1 MTWGSPAMNT
11 HQIRSTHR
19 LAALVAGIVLLTG
32 CASAG
37 GSPSKQPVSINHEL
51 HSRLPD
57 GIRSS
62 GVITVGTD
70 ASYAP
75 ASFFAPNGR
84 DIVGFEPD
92 LGAAMG
98 RVLGVRVKFVNV
110 EFTNLLPELAE
121 HKIDLAISA
130 MTDTPDREKKADFI
144 DYFSAGTS
152 IVVQRGN
159 PAAIASLQDLC
170 GHVVAVEE
178 GTVQVDLVRRSQQHC
193 AGNPMIMRQYP
204 TNSDALL
211 QLRTGRATAVLN
223 DYPPAA
229 YLANDDKTK
238 ANYQLASDTQYE
250 PGPYGIATNKDQT
263 ALRDVVR
270 DALTEIMRS
279 GAYAKAL
286 SGWGVGNGALRQAAI
301 NASSEQLG
309 G

>member
-1 MTWGSPAMNT
+1 MKRQRLSRLSRIRRIAALALGLALLAGCAGASDVRTEQVGSVNQQLRDRLPAS
-11 HQIRSTHR
+11 IRST
-19 LAALVAGIVLLTG
+19 
-32 CASAG
+32 
-37 GSPSKQPVSINHEL
+37 
-51 HSRLPD
+51 
-57 GIRSS
+57 

-92 LGAAMG
+92 IAAAMG
-98 RVLGVRVKFVNV
+98 RVLGVRFRFVNV
-110 EFTNLLPELAE
+110 EFTHLLPELE
-121 HKIDLAISA
+121 QHQIDLAISA
-130 MTDTPDREKKADFI
+130 MTDTTDREKHADFV

-159 PAAIASLQDLC
+159 PAGIGTMQDLC

-193 AGNPMIMRQYP
+193 AREPITIRQYP

-211 QLRTGRATAVLN
+211 QLRTGRAVAVLN

-229 YLANDDKTK
+229 YLANDARTK

-250 PGPYGIATNKDQT
+250 PGPYGIAVNRDETD
-263 ALRDVVR
+263 LRDVIR
-270 DALTEIMRS
+270 DTLIETMRS

-286 SGWGVGNGALRQAAI
+286 GRWGVTNGGLHQAAI
-301 NASSEQLG
+301 NASGSPNAG
-309 G
+309 